1 MNDKALHAFTEQ
13 ELLDELDRVERAIA
27 RSVTFI
33 REVDASGRVQ
43 LRVSED
49 LLALA
54 EREHAAV
61 QELKRRRRMPLV
73 A

>member
-1 MNDKALHAFTEQ
+1 MNEKALDAFSEQ
-13 ELLDELDRVERAIA
+13 DLLDELDRVERAIS
-27 RSVTFI
+27 RSVPI
-33 REVDASGRVQ
+33 SHQVDTLGRTQV
-43 LRVSED
+43 RVSDD